1 MKGGEQM
8 EKTKLEMEFLDEAN
22 KKFVISIDEP
32 RADITPEEVSQAMA
46 DIVASNVFDSKMLDL
61 VKANDARIITTTV
74 NKLTI

>member
-1 MKGGEQM
+1 M
-8 EKTKLEMEFLDEAN
+8 EKTKLEMEFLDEAS

-46 DIVASNVFDSKMLDL
+46 AIVASNVFDSKMLDL